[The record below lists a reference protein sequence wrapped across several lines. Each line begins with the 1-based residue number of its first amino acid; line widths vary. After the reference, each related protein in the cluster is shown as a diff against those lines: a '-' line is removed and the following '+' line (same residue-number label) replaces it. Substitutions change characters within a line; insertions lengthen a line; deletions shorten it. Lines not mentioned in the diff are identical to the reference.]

1 MSSVFL
7 NCSPSHVVTQVLHL
21 GLSTPA
27 ALLFPLPSTGLQVCV
42 AVSGFLHAARDPNL
56 GLCVYA
62 ASTTTQNYLSKALD
76 LKQNSPPPKK
86 SNNNKH
92 QQSNSTIFYLMLTPL
107 LRQGLTWLAWNSQR
121 SACLFC

>member
-1 MSSVFL
+1 MFWRRL
-7 NCSPSHVVTQVLHL
+7 FHL

-27 ALLFPLPSTGLQVCV
+27 ALLFPLPSAGLQVCV

-76 LKQNSPPPKK
+76 LKQNSPPALKK
-86 SNNNKH
+86 PTTTNTNKAIQLYSILCSLH
-92 QQSNSTIFYLMLTPL
+92 S
-107 LRQGLTWLAWNSQR
+107 
-121 SACLFC
+121 